1 LATKIKMDVEEVLG
15 KSGMFTNYIAYGR
28 ASYKITVDL
37 HLANPSMPKATVTVR
52 SRKPSRSVPPDDPM
66 HTIEDEP
73 PMVDPGPESAV
84 VRLER
89 DREITS
95 PNATRIE
102 SGMPIEVQTHVDGK
116 LVTRQIR
123 YDASEVPP
131 QPPPVDRDNSD
142 KLAQEW
148 KVRKV

>member
-1 LATKIKMDVEEVLG
+1 MHEVLS
-15 KSGMFTNYIAYGR
+15 KSGMFTSYIAYGR

-37 HLANPSMPKATVTVR
+37 HLANPSTPKATVTVR
-52 SRKPSRSVPPDDPM
+52 SRKPSRSVDPADPM

-73 PMVDPGPESAV
+73 PLVDPGPDSAV

-102 SGMPIEVQTHVDGK
+102 SGMPIEAQTFKDGK
-116 LVTRQIR
+116 LVTRQIK
-123 YDASEVPP
+123 YDPADVPQ
-131 QPPPVDRDNSD
+131 QPLPVDRDLSD
-142 KLAQEW
+142 KLAHEW
-148 KVRKV
+148 KVKKA